1 MTRSG
6 IGHVIAELLEVIRV
20 SLQLG
25 RRLYDSEAAFTWRE
39 LDCIHVVC
47 GEDKARIA
55 IYFVRVR
62 ILALANKVAAGDHI
76 LDDVILG
83 KAVRS
88 ASLINHDEN
97 SAFAKLGEAP
107 VKRGGWVGGL
117 EEFGITDHVTDKV
130 CKAFLAGALF
140 SFQQQCCPN
149 LHRGLL
155 KHLGQPIEYVLLN
168 FGVVAQS

>member
-1 MTRSG
+1 MKS
-6 IGHVIAELLEVIRV
+6 LLEVLRV

-25 RRLYDSEAAFTWRE
+25 RRLYDGEAAFARRE
-39 LDCIHVVC
+39 LDCIHVVR
-47 GEDKARIA
+47 GEDNARIA

-62 ILALANKVAAGDHI
+62 ILALANKVVAGDHI

-83 KAVRS
+83 EAVRS
-88 ASLINHDEN
+88 ARLINHDEN

-107 VKRGGWVGGL
+107 VKRVGWVGGL
-117 EEFGITDHVTDKV
+117 EEFGSTDHVTDEICQAV
-130 CKAFLAGALF
+130 LAGALF

-155 KHLGQPIEYVLLN
+155 KHLGQPIEYILLN
-168 FGVVAQS
+168 CGIVVAQS